1 MQNIFKIDAI
11 RAIRSVRVTTERLAR
26 VMKNDALSRKRDY
39 QQIKELNYRLARVIP
54 IIPGRL
60 GAAGAIFGVGA
71 VASSSGGLLLPP
83 FPPFGG
89 LPDVRPGSGP
99 KGPGPRTPVPS
110 PTPGPIPPVIAR
122 EEEVEV
128 PIPERVPENVPVP
141 TPTPAPI
148 PIPTIP
154 YPGPGVPGSPEVPV
168 EPEVPAEPEQPP
180 VPVPPKRKEP
190 EEQPGVK
197 PEEEPIPLPDPPPP
211 PIPLTPPFP
220 IPRRKKEEEEEKEL
234 VPTAMSLYEFE
245 LALRSRRQQ
254 EKGAD
259 PAWLAPYIAYLAE
272 FFRRNKAARGT
283 AEGFFNP
290 AKYPLGG
297 AVQLPDGG
305 VLTVNPVG
313 NPFDRQPRFKY
324 YNGIEKTKSDKNA
337 RQVLGVMNMIQAVMS
352 VMGPFAGFA
361 ARRPGQTTP
370 RQPSTVPDPNYVP
383 PASTG
388 PLIPPRT
395 PGSVIVPTK
404 PGGGPLVPAPQPT
417 RGALPP
423 ARGDASTRTIDV
435 TPTAKTV
442 RRRGDREGVV
452 EFLGTGSTRKVEK
465 TFSAQER
472 AALEGY
478 SNRQLFDIINNRS
491 MPKSTRDAAQDI
503 LNRDMQRNVVGDP
516 SAVQG
521 PAQTGSNVK
530 EIIQPI
536 VIFRGKK

>member
-11 RAIRSVRVTTERLAR
+11 RAIRSVRVTTERLSR

-60 GAAGAIFGVGA
+60 GAAGVIFGVGA

-89 LPDVRPGSGP
+89 LPDVRQPKGP
-99 KGPGPRTPVPS
+99 KGPGPGT
-110 PTPGPIPPVIAR
+110 PTPPPIPPVIIKEE
-122 EEEVEV
+122 EEEVQT
-128 PIPERVPENVPVP
+128 PVPEQVPSQTPVP
-141 TPTPAPI
+141 TTTPI
-148 PIPTIP
+148 RI
-154 YPGPGVPGSPEVPV
+154 PV
-168 EPEVPAEPEQPP
+168 EPFPPTGAPGKPEEDPVPEEEPEKPP
-180 VPVPPKRKEP
+180 VIVPPKPQEPEKEP
-190 EEQPGVK
+190 SIE
-197 PEEEPIPLPDPPPP
+197 PEKEPIPLPDPPPP

-283 AEGFFNP
+283 AEGFLNP

-297 AVQLPDGG
+297 AVELPDGG

-337 RQVLGVMNMIQAVMS
+337 RQVIGVMNMIQAVMS
-352 VMGPFAGFA
+352 ALGPFAGFA

-370 RQPSTVPDPNYVP
+370 RQTSTVPDPNYVP
-383 PASTG
+383 PRPTG
-388 PLIPPRT
+388 PLIIKPPVSTIR
-395 PGSVIVPTK
+395 PTK
-404 PGGGPLVPAPQPT
+404 PDGGPLVPSPGGPLVPG
-417 RGALPP
+417 RGA
-423 ARGDASTRTIDV
+423 ASTRTLDV

-442 RRRGDREGVV
+442 GRRGDREGVL
-452 EFLGTGSTRKVEK
+452 EFLGNRSGRRVEK
-465 TFSAQER
+465 TFSGTER
-472 AALEGY
+472 KALEGY
-478 SNRQLFDIINNRS
+478 SNKELFDIINNRS

-503 LNRDMQRNVVGDP
+503 LNRDMQRNVVSDP

-521 PAQTGSNVK
+521 PAQAGSNVK

-536 VIFRGKK
+536 IIFKGKKE

>member
-54 IIPGRL
+54 IIPGQL
-60 GAAGAIFGVGA
+60 GTAGVIFGVGA

-99 KGPGPRTPVPS
+99 KGPGPGT
-110 PTPGPIPPVIAR
+110 PTPPPGPTPPVITR
-122 EEEVEV
+122 EEEVETPV
-128 PIPERVPENVPVP
+128 PQQVPSQTPVP
-141 TPTPAPI
+141 TPTPI
-148 PIPTIP
+148 PIPT
-154 YPGPGVPGSPEVPV
+154 GPGAPGKPKEDPV

-180 VPVPPKRKEP
+180 VPVPPKP
-190 EEQPGVK
+190 EEPKEEPGVK
-197 PEEEPIPLPDPPPP
+197 PDEEPIPLPDPPPT

-220 IPRRKKEEEEEKEL
+220 LPRRKKEKEEEKEL

-313 NPFDRQPRFKY
+313 SPFDRQPRFKY
-324 YNGIEKTKSDKNA
+324 YNGIERTKSDKNA
-337 RQVLGVMNMIQAVMS
+337 RQVIGVMNAIQAVMS
-352 VMGPFAGFA
+352 VLGPFAGFA

-370 RQPSTVPDPNYVP
+370 GQSPTVPDPNYVP
-383 PASTG
+383 PRPTG
-388 PLIPPRT
+388 PLIIKP
-395 PGSVIVPTK
+395 PGSTIRPTR
-404 PGGGPLVPAPQPT
+404 PDGGPLGTPKITQPT
-417 RGALPP
+417 KVLPP
-423 ARGDASTRTIDV
+423 GAGNQTIDV
-435 TPTAKTV
+435 TPVAKTV
-442 RRRGDREGVV
+442 RRRGDREGIV

-465 TFSAQER
+465 TFSGQER
-472 AALEGY
+472 KALEGY
-478 SNRQLFDIINNRS
+478 SNRQLLDIINNRS

-503 LNRDMQRNVVGDP
+503 LNRDMQRNMVTDP
-516 SAVQG
+516 NAVQG
-521 PAQTGSNVK
+521 PVQAGSNVK

-536 VIFRGKK
+536 VIFKGKKE

>member
-39 QQIKELNYRLARVIP
+39 QQIKELNYRLARSIP

-89 LPDVRPGSGP
+89 LPDVRPGPGP

-110 PTPGPIPPVIAR
+110 PTPGPTPPVIIK
-122 EEEVEV
+122 EEEVETPV
-128 PIPERVPENVPVP
+128 PQQVPSQTPVP
-141 TPTPAPI
+141 TPAPVPI

-154 YPGPGVPGSPEVPV
+154 YTGPGAPGKPEEDPV
-168 EPEVPAEPEQPP
+168 EPEVPEPEKPT
-180 VPVPPKRKEP
+180 VPVPPKPQEPKKE
-190 EEQPGVK
+190 PGVK

-337 RQVLGVMNMIQAVMS
+337 RQVLGVMNMIQAVMN
-352 VMGPFAGFA
+352 VMGPFAGVA

-383 PASTG
+383 PRPTG
-388 PLIPPRT
+388 PLIIKPPVSTIR
-395 PGSVIVPTK
+395 PTK
-404 PGGGPLVPAPQPT
+404 PDGGPLVPSPGGPLVPG
-417 RGALPP
+417 RGA
-423 ARGDASTRTIDV
+423 ASTRTLDV
-435 TPTAKTV
+435 TPTRKTV
-442 RRRGDREGVV
+442 GRRGDTEGVI
-452 EFLGTGSTRKVEK
+452 EFLGTGSTRKIQK

-478 SNRQLFDIINNRS
+478 SNRQLFDIVNDKR
-491 MPKSTRDAAQDI
+491 MPRSTRDAAQDI
-503 LNRDMQRNVVGDP
+503 LNRDMQRNVIGDP
-516 SAVQG
+516 TAVQG
-521 PAQTGSNVK
+521 PAQAGSNVK

-536 VIFRGKK
+536 VIFKGKK

>member
-39 QQIKELNYRLARVIP
+39 QQIKELNYRLARSIP

-89 LPDVRPGSGP
+89 LPDVRPGPGP

-110 PTPGPIPPVIAR
+110 PRPGPTPPVIIK
-122 EEEVEV
+122 EEEVET
-128 PIPERVPENVPVP
+128 PIPEQVPSQTPVP
-141 TPTPAPI
+141 TTTPI
-148 PIPTIP
+148 RIPTIP
-154 YPGPGVPGSPEVPV
+154 YTGPGAPGKPEEQPGTKPEE
-168 EPEVPAEPEQPP
+168 EPTEQPP
-180 VPVPPKRKEP
+180 VPVPPKPQEP
-190 EEQPGVK
+190 EEQPGTK
-197 PEEEPIPLPDPPPP
+197 PEEVPIPLPDPPPP

-337 RQVLGVMNMIQAVMS
+337 RQVLGVMNMIQAVMN
-352 VMGPFAGFA
+352 VMGPFAGVA

-395 PGSVIVPTK
+395 PSSVIVPTK
-404 PGGGPLVPAPQPT
+404 PGGGPLVPSPAGPIV
-417 RGALPP
+417 P
-423 ARGDASTRTIDV
+423 ARGAASNRTLDV

-442 RRRGDREGVV
+442 GRRGDREGVF
-452 EFLGTGSTRKVEK
+452 EFLGNRSGRRVEK

-472 AALEGY
+472 KALEGY
-478 SNRQLFDIINNRS
+478 SNRQLFDIVNDKR
-491 MPKSTRDAAQDI
+491 MPKATRDAAQDV
-503 LNRDMQRNVVGDP
+503 LNRDMQRNVIGDP
-516 SAVQG
+516 TAVQG
-521 PAQTGSNVK
+521 PAQAGSNVK

-536 VIFRGKK
+536 VIFKGKK